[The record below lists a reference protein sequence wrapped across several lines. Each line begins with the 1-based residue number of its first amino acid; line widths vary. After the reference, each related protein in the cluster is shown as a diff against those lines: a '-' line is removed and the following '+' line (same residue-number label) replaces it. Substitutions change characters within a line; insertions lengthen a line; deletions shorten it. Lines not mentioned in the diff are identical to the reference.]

1 MPQRRQG
8 RPRRGEGP
16 FVPWQEVDR
25 LLVFGEVVR
34 DEKTGN
40 QDLRYP
46 SFRELGRRFSVS
58 ASLIGQYAT
67 RHQCLTRREE
77 NRAKEQRQFEQKLI
91 EKRAEARAL
100 SKIEEIGII
109 DDYLRRFKEALDEG
123 RVRFDSPGDFN
134 TMARLKEF
142 LEGNVDSRQEVQGQ
156 VSLDQVQ
163 MRHRALREQI
173 DGLDPALTGAVIPM
187 DEGEA
192 AKGGISTWKRP
203 GGTNAGEQVEAP
215 GAGNEDAEVNHS
227 SAGDAPA
234 SGRVVH

>member
-1 MPQRRQG
+1 MPTRRQG

-34 DEKTGN
+34 DEETGHE
-40 QDLRYP
+40 DLRYP
-46 SFRELGRRFSVS
+46 SFRELGRRYRVS

-67 RHQCLTRREE
+67 QHQCLQRREE
-77 NRAKEQRQFEQKLI
+77 NRAREQRQFEQKLI

-100 SKIEEIGII
+100 SRVEEIGII

-142 LEGNVDSRQEVQGQ
+142 LEGNVDSRQEVQGL

-163 MRHRALREQI
+163 MRHRALREQL
-173 DGLDPALTGAVIPM
+173 DGLDPALTGAVVPM
-187 DEGEA
+187 DGEEA
-192 AKGGISTWKRP
+192 AKGGISTWQRP
-203 GGTNAGEQVEAP
+203 RGAEAGAP
-215 GAGNEDAEVNHS
+215 GEEPGVCKDGAAVDSPPAT
-227 SAGDAPA
+227 DAPA
-234 SGRVVH
+234 PGRVVH